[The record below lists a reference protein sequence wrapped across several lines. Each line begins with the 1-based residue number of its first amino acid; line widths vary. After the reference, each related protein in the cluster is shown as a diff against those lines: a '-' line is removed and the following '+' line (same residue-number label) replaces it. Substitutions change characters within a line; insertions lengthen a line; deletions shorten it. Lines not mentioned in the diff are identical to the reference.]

1 MMNRIFP
8 LLLAASL
15 VTGFTSCS
23 EKKKSDVII
32 APKPQAP
39 KPKKTQQ
46 MSGYEQA
53 REVEWLGSTYKVIV
67 KREADNS
74 LPLAVGDDNTKYFD
88 NKITVRILRKDGTE
102 FFNRT
107 FLKTD
112 FTGYLDKNTQ
122 QNGALL
128 GLVYVQAEGNNL
140 VFAGSVG
147 SPDVTSDEYVPLVVK
162 ISRMGAV
169 SVGKDTKLDTG
180 SDEEDDD
187 NTNEQQKTSSD
198 EDEV

>member
-8 LLLAASL
+8 LLLAACL

-67 KREADNS
+67 KR
-74 LPLAVGDDNTKYFD
+74 
-88 NKITVRILRKDGTE
+88 
-102 FFNRT
+102 
-107 FLKTD
+107 
-112 FTGYLDKNTQ
+112 
-122 QNGALL
+122 
-128 GLVYVQAEGNNL
+128 
-140 VFAGSVG
+140 
-147 SPDVTSDEYVPLVVK
+147 
-162 ISRMGAV
+162 
-169 SVGKDTKLDTG
+169 
-180 SDEEDDD
+180 
-187 NTNEQQKTSSD
+187 
-198 EDEV
+198 

>member
-1 MMNRIFP
+1 
-8 LLLAASL
+8 
-15 VTGFTSCS
+15 
-23 EKKKSDVII
+23 
-32 APKPQAP
+32 
-39 KPKKTQQ
+39 

-140 VFAGSVG
+140 VFAGSDG